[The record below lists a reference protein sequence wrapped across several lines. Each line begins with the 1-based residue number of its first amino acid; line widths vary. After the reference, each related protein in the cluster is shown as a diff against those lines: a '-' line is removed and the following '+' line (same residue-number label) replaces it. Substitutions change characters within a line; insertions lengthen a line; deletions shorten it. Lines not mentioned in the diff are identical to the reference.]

1 MAEMEET
8 QQERAPETLQ
18 NIIRLLR
25 KQEARPNEQNLAQL
39 QKSLDALHP
48 ADVAY
53 VLEALPL
60 KQRMIVWNLVK
71 AERDGEIL
79 LEVSDA
85 VRETLIANMEAEE
98 LVAAAETLDTDEIAD
113 LAPDLPRDVVQ
124 DILDSMDV
132 QNRARLQTAMA
143 YPENTVGA
151 LMEFE
156 VVTIRD
162 DIKLEVV
169 LRYLRRFDELPGHM
183 DALFVVDPDD
193 TLKGVLPLKRLLVS
207 DPDINVAGLM
217 LKEFVSFNP
226 QDAANEAALAFERY
240 GLVSAPVVN
249 DQNKLV
255 GRLTVESVVEYIR
268 EKADTQILSNAGL
281 REEEDLFAPVRES
294 TKNRTLWLG
303 INLITAFAAS
313 WVTHLFEASI
323 EKIVALAVLMTVI
336 PSMGGNAGTQT
347 MALVTRGLALDQVSR
362 DNIPHLFNKEVAV
375 AYIQGLIW
383 AMVVG
388 VLAALWYRDLKLS
401 LVFGAAMIIELFA
414 AALSGVAIP
423 LILRRFR
430 IDPAVGT
437 TVILT
442 TVTDV
447 VGLFS
452 FLGLATLFLV

>member
-1 MAEMEET
+1 MAEVEEAR
-8 QQERAPETLQ
+8 QERAHETLQ
-18 NIIRLLR
+18 HVTRLLR
-25 KQEARPNEQNLAQL
+25 RQEALPHKKNLAEL
-39 QKSLDALHP
+39 HKSLDALHP

-53 VLEALPL
+53 ILESLPL
-60 KQRMIVWNLVK
+60 KQRLMVWELVK

-85 VRETLIANMEAEE
+85 VRETLIAGMDADE

-124 DILDSMDV
+124 DILDSLDA
-132 QNRARLQTAMA
+132 QNRARLQTALS

-156 VVTIRD
+156 TVTIRD
-162 DIKLEVV
+162 DINLEVV
-169 LRYLRRFDELPGHM
+169 LRYLRRFDELPSHT
-183 DALFVVDPDD
+183 DALFVVDGDD
-193 TLKGVLPLKRLLVS
+193 TLRGVLPLKRLLVS
-207 DPDINVAGLM
+207 DPEVEVTALM
-217 LKEFVSFNP
+217 LEDIVSFHP
-226 QDAANEAALAFERY
+226 EDTANEAALAFERY

-255 GRLTVESVVEYIR
+255 GRLTVDAVVEYIR
-268 EKADTQILSNAGL
+268 QKSDTQLLSNAGL

-303 INLITAFAAS
+303 INLITAFAAAA
-313 WVTHLFEASI
+313 VTHFFEASI

-347 MALVTRGLALDQVSR
+347 MALVTRGLALDQINPG
-362 DNIPHLFNKEVAV
+362 NIRHLFKKEFAV
-375 AYIQGLIW
+375 AYYNGLIW
-383 AMVVG
+383 AVVVG
-388 VLAALWYRDLKLS
+388 VLAALWYRDVKLS
-401 LVFGAAMIIELFA
+401 LVFGAAMVIELLA

-423 LILRRFR
+423 LILRRFK